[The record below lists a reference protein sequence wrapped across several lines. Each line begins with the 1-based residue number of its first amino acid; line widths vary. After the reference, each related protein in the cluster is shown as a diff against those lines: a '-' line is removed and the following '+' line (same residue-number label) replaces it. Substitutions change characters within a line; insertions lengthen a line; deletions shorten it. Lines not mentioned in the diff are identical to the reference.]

1 MPTNFIGDI
10 SAALA
15 GAAVLDVQPPAGEAW
30 KVTEFSSDV
39 AFVADVPDISV
50 GITTAL
56 LATCIVIPDPTVA
69 GMQKGD
75 RAKEILIDNVHYMQ
89 ITNAG
94 LVANVGWCGV
104 RINVNNIRTDVVTV
118 PNAGDYDIRP
128 PVGEVWRITEI
139 GMETIGATFYPDA
152 TFFITDGVLV
162 LSMIMIETADL
173 NHTKIQ
179 NWYVSNDVW
188 VRVTD
193 TSVAPNDLAFCAE
206 LVDVEQFADVVD
218 VLTPGAGLL
227 DIQPAVGQQAV
238 ITQFAAETWGGV
250 LLTAGSP
257 DMTVSFYD
265 GANLSDI
272 MEAGSVSDSLAS
284 GRTINIMIDNAHYLR
299 VVDVSGADNQ
309 VGYLG
314 YIFREFT

>member
-1 MPTNFIGDI
+1 MPSNFVGDI
-10 SAALA
+10 GIALA
-15 GAAVLDVQPPAGEAW
+15 GAAVLDVQPPVGEAW

-39 AFVADVPDISV
+39 AFVGDVPDLSI

-69 GMQKGD
+69 GVHKGD
-75 RAKEILIDNVHYMQ
+75 RAKEILIDNVHFMQ

-94 LVANVGWCGV
+94 LVANVGWSGV
-104 RINVNNIRTDVVTV
+104 RINVNTIRTDVVTV

-128 PVGEVWRITEI
+128 PAGEVWRITEI
-139 GMETIGATFYPDA
+139 GMETIGVTFHPDA
-152 TFFITDGVLV
+152 SFYICDDVLV
-162 LSMIMIETADL
+162 LCLMLNETEHL
-173 NHTKIQ
+173 GQNKLL
-179 NWYVSNDVW
+179 NWYVSHDVF

-193 TSVAPNDLAFCAE
+193 TSLAPNDLAFCAE

-238 ITQFAAETWGGV
+238 ITQFAGETWGGV
-250 LLTAGSP
+250 LAGAGSP

-284 GRTINIMIDNAHYLR
+284 GRTLELMIDNGHYIR